1 MLIKQNVLLFSQTV
15 KTFWHPSQS
24 QAGEVSTDLI
34 WSCQCVKSLQTWLN
48 LELAGVR
55 HLYSLYTEEGGKRS
69 FYASFEFGLSFY
81 DLFRSPREWKESLNG
96 NTDTVL
102 NAVTW
107 TSTSMK
113 RHQVWLTT
121 ASLKCTEC
129 QKINYHRRNARRQ
142 SCQNTGD
149 TPTESKGNADELVFN
164 RKIGK
169 NVWDL

>member
-1 MLIKQNVLLFSQTV
+1 MFIKQNVLLFSQTV

-113 RHQVWLTT
+113 LHQVWLNTA
-121 ASLKCTEC
+121 ASLKRRVSGNQLPWMEC
-129 QKINYHRRNARRQ
+129 QETVLPKYRGYPHRIKRWR
-142 SCQNTGD
+142 
-149 TPTESKGNADELVFN
+149 
-164 RKIGK
+164 
-169 NVWDL
+169 W